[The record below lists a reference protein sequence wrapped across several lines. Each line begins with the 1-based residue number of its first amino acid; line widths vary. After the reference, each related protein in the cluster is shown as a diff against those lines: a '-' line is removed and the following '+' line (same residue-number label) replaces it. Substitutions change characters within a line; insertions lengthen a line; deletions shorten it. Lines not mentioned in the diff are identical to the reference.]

1 MAGRQRPRVAAS
13 AGALLLGLAP
23 MSCELTTVDL
33 TQPEDVLIAEVY
45 VEVVEDLKLLTAVLH
60 GTTGTASARH
70 RRTSGGGHG
79 DGFVRKAAPHSSS
92 PRGRWPSAVR
102 PEETPPGV
110 PACYRLSTTDP
121 ALAPGVELDL
131 EIRVDD
137 GRELVAAAT
146 IPLDFGLRHPVPV
159 GTGQTCVVEPDST
172 LEIMWSVSPGAWA
185 YLSEATISGLSGRV
199 PPEIEVPDQS
209 LELIGLSISAADTT
223 VTLPS
228 EFGIFDR
235 FGDFADLLELLQNGL
250 PEGTGAQVSVAAV
263 DRNYVNWARGGNFN
277 PSGQVRVA
285 SIRGDGTG
293 VFGTLLSRSV
303 IVEAGGGPPTC
314 TRP

>member
-1 MAGRQRPRVAAS
+1 MAGRLRPRVAAS
-13 AGALLLGLAP
+13 AGALLLGFAP

-60 GTTGTASARH
+60 GTTGTASARIGE
-70 RRTSGGGHG
+70 RPDAVTVTVRSE
-79 DGFVRKAAPHSSS
+79 DGTAFVL
-92 PRGRWPSAVR
+92 PSRPLAECLR

-131 EIRVDD
+131 EIRVVD

-159 GTGQTCVVEPDST
+159 GTGQRCVVEPDST